1 MIIGRTQS
9 DNTKIGEIVDEND
22 FYAEWN
28 SREGYWLFPEE
39 VENYDDL
46 EETLS
51 DLFEREDINAR
62 FEGIFATGGK
72 INENKFNVLKSLI
85 ENEKYKEAVKY
96 FFNNANATSDF
107 IGANVFSKL
116 KKVKNYNE
124 FEKAYYDSKQL
135 GEHTDQFKKGG
146 CMYSEGG
153 EITGKYALVSL
164 GGSIGS
170 KVKHPVYVNSKLG
183 SIIATSDD
191 KEELTQKAKRMRKN
205 LSEGERKYYGMNY
218 TVIELTPA
226 KLKEIEMLSRNQ

>member
-1 MIIGRTQS
+1 MT
-9 DNTKIGEIVDEND
+9 NTT
-22 FYAEWN
+22 
-28 SREGYWLFPEE
+28 
-39 VENYDDL
+39 
-46 EETLS
+46 ETTFKKKCQILS
-51 DLFEREDINAR
+51 DLW
-62 FEGIFATGGK
+62 
-72 INENKFNVLKSLI
+72 VLHR

-107 IGANVFSKL
+107 IGADVFSKL

-170 KVKHPVYVNSKLG
+170 KVKHPVYVNSKVG

-191 KEELTQKAKRMRKN
+191 KEELTN
-205 LSEGERKYYGMNY
+205 LLDN
-218 TVIELTPA
+218 
-226 KLKEIEMLSRNQ
+226 LKEHSSNITNILSNLFLQF